1 MNEINMRKKRKVR
14 KSPGYIAYKVCLTII
29 MLLLAMIILY
39 PLLNLLAISFSNPDY
54 IVSGKV
60 SLIPVGF
67 NIEAY
72 KIVLGDKKIYE
83 AYGRTI
89 LVCFL
94 SVILSLFMLCLA
106 AYPLAFGKF
115 KTKKLYAKFITITMF
130 LSAGIIPNYFVIYSL
145 HLNGKLMSLVV
156 GGLLSAYNIIVVRSY
171 FDGLPKALIESARVD
186 GANDFEILFRIV
198 IPCSKPILAT
208 VALWIIV
215 GQWNNYQNALI
226 NLDGVN
232 DTLQVY
238 IAKIISDVNTM
249 YGIGSGQASPGL
261 PIQVR
266 DAAIVC
272 CIIPIL
278 IVFPFAQKFL
288 VSGVTVGSV
297 KE

>member
-1 MNEINMRKKRKVR
+1 MDKLNLKKKRRVR
-14 KSPGYIAYKVCLTII
+14 HSPGYIAYKVILYII
-29 MLLLAMIILY
+29 MVLLAALILY
-39 PLLNLLAISFSNPDY
+39 PLLNMLAISFSNPDY
-54 IVSGKV
+54 VVSGKV
-60 SLIPVGF
+60 KLIPIGF
-67 NIEAY
+67 NLTAY
-72 KIVLGDKKIYE
+72 QMVLGDKKIYQ

-89 LVCFL
+89 LVCVL
-94 SVILSLFMLCLA
+94 SVILSLILLCLA

-115 KTKKLYAKFITITMF
+115 KTKKFYSKFITLTMF
-130 LSAGIIPNYFVIYSL
+130 LSAGIIPNYFVLYCL
-145 HLNGKLMSLVV
+145 HLNGKLMSLVI

-171 FDGLPKALIESARVD
+171 FDGLPTALIESARVD
-186 GANDFEILFRIV
+186 GANDFQILFRIV

-226 NLDGVN
+226 NLDGAN
-232 DTLQVY
+232 DTLQIY
-238 IAKIISDVNTM
+238 IAKVISDVNTM